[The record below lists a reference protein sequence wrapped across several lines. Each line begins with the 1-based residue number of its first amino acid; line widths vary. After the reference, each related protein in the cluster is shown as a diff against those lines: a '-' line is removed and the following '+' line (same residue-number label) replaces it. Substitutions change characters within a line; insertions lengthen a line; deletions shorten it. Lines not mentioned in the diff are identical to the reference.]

1 MEKNINTK
9 KISLLLL
16 ICLVGFPQVSETIF
30 TPSLTNIASAYGV
43 TMNVAQLTLSI
54 YFLSFAFGVF
64 FWGIISDFIGRRSAM
79 LYGILVYTIGC
90 IICYISTDVNILF
103 LGRFV
108 QAFGASTGSVTT
120 QTILREHYQGNE
132 RHTLFAQISAALAFT
147 PALGPLIGGYIGQ
160 YFGFR
165 AVFLTLVILGAG
177 LLLWTHRKLPETMIE
192 KKTHFN
198 ASFIFSIGKKMLFSR
213 YTLIFCLL
221 IGVLNGVLFSYYAE
235 APFIFIEVFGF
246 SQSQYGFMGIVVAC
260 ATILGALLSKKLL
273 TKYEPTKIIRFG
285 ITFALLGSLFLLA
298 ISLIDM
304 PLKITTIL
312 FILGIFIT
320 LIGTGLALP
329 NCLSLALAKFS
340 DVAGTAG
347 AFLSL
352 VYYIIVSL
360 FTFVMGIIHNGSIMM
375 LPLLFVG
382 SFILLFI
389 VTFSKEFK

>member
-30 TPSLTNIASAYGV
+30 TPSLTNIAGAYGV

-90 IICYISTDVNILF
+90 IICYISTDVSILF

-120 QTILREHYQGNE
+120 QTILREHYHGNE

-147 PALGPLIGGYIGQ
+147 PALGPLIGSYIGQ

-192 KKTHFN
+192 KKTQFN
-198 ASFIFSIGKKMLFSR
+198 ASFIFGIGKKMLFSR

-273 TKYEPTKIIRFG
+273 TKFEPTKIIRFG
-285 ITFALLGSLFLLA
+285 ITFALFGSLFLLA

-304 PLKITTIL
+304 TLKITTIL

-382 SFILLFI
+382 SFIMLFI